1 MTRSKSRREVLL
13 GAAALAGTACLP
25 RTASAQDKGPHRRRH
40 LGRRLRPPAQQE
52 HRGADPH
59 QGRLG
64 GGAGP
69 GRRSRA
75 ALENARRAAAAAR
88 HLRCAGPFGAQH
100 VPDARCRHRDA
111 DRLRQ
116 AQECRQSAA
125 GDEISL
131 RRRPHL
137 FGQGRRLQSEDDR
150 DRARQLQGRVRS
162 QARQQARHHRH
173 PVPVHDGLRGARRR
187 RQGQRY
193 RARQE
198 TAAGMQ
204 ERRHADLSDQRGV
217 RAGSEVGGIRHSA

>member
-13 GAAALAGTACLP
+13 GAAALAGTAS
-25 RTASAQDKGPHRRRH
+25 SAAHGIGAGEGPHRCRH

-88 HLRCAGPFGAQH
+88 HVRCAGPFGAQH
-100 VPDARCRHRDA
+100 VPDARCRHRHA

-137 FGQGRRLQSEDDR
+137 FGQGRRLQSEDDH

-162 QARQQARHHRH
+162 RSTATSSASSTSSTNTRWS
-173 PVPVHDGLRGARRR
+173 ARRSPPAARSTISSPARNCCWNARMPACGSIRPTR
-187 RQGQRY
+187 RSR
-193 RARQE
+193 RA
-198 TAAGMQ
+198 
-204 ERRHADLSDQRGV
+204 
-217 RAGSEVGGIRHSA
+217 